1 MSGRCGILGLGKGR
15 SDGLDRETEW
25 RRISQSFDL
34 FSVPDDIQAL
44 IREALDSDKW
54 DWFRDCDGCT
64 GVSEIYWPTI
74 YFPPCLRHDFDCT
87 TGHNGWQAS
96 MRFYRSLR
104 AYGVSAVRSGIRAVG
119 VTVAWYAWLKWQ
131 TSRVG

>member
-15 SDGLDRETEW
+15 SRGLDRGTER
-25 RRISQSFDL
+25 RRIIESFYV
-34 FSVPDDIQAL
+34 FSVSDEIQVL

-64 GVSEIYWPTI
+64 GVSEMYWPTI
-74 YFPPCLRHDFDCT
+74 YFPPCLRHDFDCA

-96 MRFYRSLR
+96 VRFYRIQR
-104 AYGVSAVRSGIRAVG
+104 AYGVEAIRASIRTAG
-119 VTVAWYAWLKWQ
+119 VTLAWCGWLKWRK
-131 TSRVG
+131 SPA